1 MDITVRDAT
10 LDDVGVLIELYT
22 LLEAELTAL
31 RPTWRLADGL
41 AHPVDQAIADMVGD
55 PEWTT
60 YVGEI
65 DGAALG
71 FLFGRYE
78 ALLPQAHGSVV
89 ASVRYIFTHPQGRE
103 VGVAEAMID
112 QYMTAARADGVT
124 RFDAHVSP
132 GHRLSKN
139 FFESHG
145 FKARS
150 IVMHRSD
157 E

>member
-1 MDITVRDAT
+1 MI
-10 LDDVGVLIELYT
+10 
-22 LLEAELTAL
+22 
-31 RPTWRLADGL
+31 
-41 AHPVDQAIADMVGD
+41 GD
-55 PEWTT
+55 PGWTT

-65 DGAALG
+65 DGAGVG

-78 ALLPQAHGSVV
+78 ALLPQARGSVV
-89 ASVRYIFTHPQGRE
+89 ASVRYIFTHPQARE

-112 QYMTAARADGVT
+112 RYMTAARVDGVT

-157 E
+157 V